1 MILVYLPKLS
11 LDAFLEKSNFL
22 LGVVF
27 ICGSILITILW
38 AYVEK
43 RIAVIQ
49 SLNVTNIAIEMRN
62 KIYEKINKNNLLAY
76 EDNQQYDALLKA
88 LNYTN
93 VGADEI
99 VSILSRFLTCV
110 LTIIGVSYVIGE
122 ISPIMVIIIIASL
135 ILAHLCMKKVNSL
148 LFEYQNNERLPKI
161 RLVNY
166 LAGLF
171 NNKDYVTEI
180 KLNNAFSFAIDILN
194 SKRVHIA
201 KESAEKDLHRFKWN
215 FFAIFINNFQLLLS
229 HIYFGYL
236 LFSKTINIATYSTL
250 FAAVQQFSSNF
261 GKLLGIITELE
272 NKVNEASFYM
282 SYLDDDTYEQEGT
295 IDVKSIKNIEFKN
308 VNFNYPNQPASVI
321 NDLSITINAGEKV
334 AIVGENGSGKTTFLK
349 MLLGMYP
356 PTKGHILV
364 NNSIDIQDINLS
376 SWYNQISAVMQNTVH
391 LPISIK
397 ENIALNHDINK
408 QQLNDSIIF
417 SGLESKIKS
426 LNKKE
431 STIFSTRFDKDGVD
445 FSGGEKQKLSIA
457 RAFYKLGNV
466 LVFDEPSSALDPN
479 AEHEFFQK
487 IYDLGRSKTIIFV
500 SHRLS
505 TVVRADKILVFKNGT
520 VVECG
525 THHQLMKK
533 NGTYAEMYNKQISNY
548 WVNDK

>member
-180 KLNNAFSFAIDILN
+180 KLDLGTVDIGFASN
-194 SKRVHIA
+194 ENPHIFA
-201 KESAEKDLHRFKWN
+201 KMKEE
-215 FFAIFINNFQLLLS
+215 
-229 HIYFGYL
+229 
-236 LFSKTINIATYSTL
+236 
-250 FAAVQQFSSNF
+250 
-261 GKLLGIITELE
+261 
-272 NKVNEASFYM
+272 
-282 SYLDDDTYEQEGT
+282 
-295 IDVKSIKNIEFKN
+295 VKS
-308 VNFNYPNQPASVI
+308 
-321 NDLSITINAGEKV
+321 
-334 AIVGENGSGKTTFLK
+334 
-349 MLLGMYP
+349 
-356 PTKGHILV
+356 
-364 NNSIDIQDINLS
+364 NSIFENLAS
-376 SWYNQISAVMQNTVH
+376 SVYEWALTPN
-391 LPISIK
+391 PIYS
-397 ENIALNHDINK
+397 
-408 QQLNDSIIF
+408 F
-417 SGLESKIKS
+417 
-426 LNKKE
+426 
-431 STIFSTRFDKDGVD
+431 
-445 FSGGEKQKLSIA
+445 
-457 RAFYKLGNV
+457 
-466 LVFDEPSSALDPN
+466 
-479 AEHEFFQK
+479 
-487 IYDLGRSKTIIFV
+487 
-500 SHRLS
+500 
-505 TVVRADKILVFKNGT
+505 
-520 VVECG
+520 
-525 THHQLMKK
+525 
-533 NGTYAEMYNKQISNY
+533 
-548 WVNDK
+548 